1 MTIIKQQ
8 GDRCI
13 GHLPPLTNNFHIGD
27 MNVMA
32 KPTLLNPQEEVNSKK
47 CIKCGEVKPYSEFH
61 KKSGSSDGYRSK
73 CKECRKIPSQQYYQK
88 NKDKI
93 KKRTTEYNRNN
104 RGKHRTSCRKY
115 HHAHNE
121 IEKQRHREYY
131 LENKTKCIEDARAL
145 KFKRYHTD
153 IKFKLSHCISES
165 MRRALFSNKDGV
177 HWETL
182 TGYSAGE
189 LKRHLERQFKDGMN
203 WENHGK
209 GRGKWHIDHIIP
221 MSVFNFTNIRHA
233 DFKRCWA
240 LSNLQPMWAED
251 NSKKGNKLKIPF
263 QPLLAFERGN

>member
-1 MTIIKQQ
+1 MAVV
-8 GDRCI
+8 
-13 GHLPPLTNNFHIGD
+13 LNA
-27 MNVMA
+27 NV
-32 KPTLLNPQEEVNSKK
+32 EV
-47 CIKCGEVKPYSEFH
+47 
-61 KKSGSSDGYRSK
+61 
-73 CKECRKIPSQQYYQK
+73 
-88 NKDKI
+88 
-93 KKRTTEYNRNN
+93 
-104 RGKHRTSCRKY
+104 
-115 HHAHNE
+115 
-121 IEKQRHREYY
+121 
-131 LENKTKCIEDARAL
+131 
-145 KFKRYHTD
+145 
-153 IKFKLSHCISES
+153 
-165 MRRALFSNKDGV
+165 LFSNKDGV